1 MLFFTG
7 RPRALAGLTLLID
20 RATDRMMMDQNT
32 QVSEGAEGTCVTFIN
47 FLVT

>member
-20 RATDRMMMDQNT
+20 RATDRMVMDQNT
-32 QVSEGAEGTCVTFIN
+32 EGAEGTCVTFIN